1 MFAIEKGGNGEFI
14 LSGRLDASQS
24 GKAQELLDTVSASQ
38 VLDFKDLDYVSSA
51 GLAVLLRT
59 QKRLM
64 SQGDGLKL
72 VNVSKHIFDILRYSG
87 FDQVFQIEPID

>member
-1 MFAIEKGGNGEFI
+1 MFAIEKGGNGEII
-14 LSGRLDASQS
+14 LSGRLDASQAD
-24 GKAQELLDTVSASQ
+24 KAQALLDTVSGSQ

-64 SQGDGLKL
+64 PQGDGLKL

-87 FDQVFQIEPID
+87 FDQVFRIEQSD